1 MFRLTVEDTFSI
13 KGRGLVATGR
23 IEEGSLSVG
32 DTVSIDGREATVDG
46 IEMFRKVLDTATAGD
61 NVGILFSKLTN
72 DDVTRGSV
80 ITGEGSTRTTL
91 ARDQLEA
98 MQDAGLV
105 EEPKSFMKKLF
116 GR

>member
-1 MFRLTVEDTFSI
+1 MFRLTVEDTFTI
-13 KGRGLVATGR
+13 TGRGLVATGR

-46 IEMFRKVLDTATAGD
+46 IEKFREILDHATTGD
-61 NVGILFSKLTN
+61 NVGLLFSKLTN
-72 DDVTRGSV
+72 DDVKRGSV
-80 ITGEGSTRTTL
+80 ITGAGSPRSTI
-91 ARDQLEA
+91 APDQLEA

-105 EEPKSFMKKLF
+105 EEPKSFLKKLL